1 MNDNDHAGGPGRL
14 TRRTAL
20 RRAGAGA
27 LALSGDRLGGA
38 DGDRAARS
46 PRAAARRR
54 RSPPATGR

>member
-1 MNDNDHAGGPGRL
+1 MNDNDPAGGPGRL

-27 LALSGDRLGGA
+27 LALSGVGSAALTAG
-38 DGDRAARS
+38 ARS